1 MEEFYL
7 NSVGVV
13 KDDVTAARYYRL
25 ASDEGYARAQC
36 YLDAIN

>member
-1 MEEFYL
+1 MEECYL

-13 KDDVTAARYYRL
+13 KGDVTAARYYQL
-25 ASDEGYARAQC
+25 AADKGYARAQC